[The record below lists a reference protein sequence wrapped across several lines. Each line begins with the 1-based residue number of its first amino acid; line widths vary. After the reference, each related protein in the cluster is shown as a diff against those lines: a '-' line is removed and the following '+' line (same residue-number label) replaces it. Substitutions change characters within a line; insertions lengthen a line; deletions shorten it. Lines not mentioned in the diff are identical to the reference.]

1 MIRLL
6 VFGSW
11 FYLFGCGFEAGGL
24 TCRPGNCIVSGMKL
38 TFTLPDRLARRF
50 QAVYPP
56 AKQSRVVAGLL
67 ARKLR
72 VEDEEMAKSC
82 RGANR
87 LKEVAADMQDWEQL
101 NVCDS

>member
-1 MIRLL
+1 
-6 VFGSW
+6 
-11 FYLFGCGFEAGGL
+11 
-24 TCRPGNCIVSGMKL
+24 MKV

-50 QAVYPP
+50 QAAYPP

-72 VEDEEMAKSC
+72 VEDDEMAKAC

-87 LKEVAADMQDWEQL
+87 LKGVAVEMKDWEQL
-101 NVCDS
+101 TLCDS

>member
-1 MIRLL
+1 
-6 VFGSW
+6 
-11 FYLFGCGFEAGGL
+11 
-24 TCRPGNCIVSGMKL
+24 MKL

-50 QAVYPP
+50 QAAYPP

-72 VEDEEMAKSC
+72 VEEEEEMAKSC

-87 LKEVAADMQDWEQL
+87 LKEVADDMQDWERL
-101 NVCDS
+101 NLCDS